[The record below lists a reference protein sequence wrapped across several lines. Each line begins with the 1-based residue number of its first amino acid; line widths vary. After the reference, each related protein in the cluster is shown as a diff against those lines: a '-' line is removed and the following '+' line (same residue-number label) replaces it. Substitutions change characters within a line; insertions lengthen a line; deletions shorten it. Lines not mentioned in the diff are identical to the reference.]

1 MIKMKF
7 FVGTLLASA
16 STTQAAPIPD
26 AVAAMLDAAAG
37 DPTHL
42 KIVADI
48 AKKTNPQ
55 SAAEIE
61 TKVTGFAAA
70 QANAREEKLTS
81 QGFFDGW
88 SGSGEAGGFISS
100 GNTNNKGIA
109 IGANLAKETRA

>member
-37 DPTHL
+37 DPTQL

-48 AKKTNPQ
+48 AKKRIRNQLQKLRQKLPALPQ
-55 SAAEIE
+55 RRP
-61 TKVTGFAAA
+61 TH
-70 QANAREEKLTS
+70 ARKS
-81 QGFFDGW
+81 
-88 SGSGEAGGFISS
+88 
-100 GNTNNKGIA
+100 
-109 IGANLAKETRA
+109 